1 MGDDTLSITWKDLG
15 FLSMMVAGPGLVGHG
30 LISWA
35 SKHIPVT
42 TTSLLT
48 LGSPVVSVFGG
59 WLVYEQHLGWAQVV
73 GAVMV
78 LGGLAGSVW
87 ERTPKGVPVVLEPAE

>member
-1 MGDDTLSITWKDLG
+1 
-15 FLSMMVAGPGLVGHG
+15 
-30 LISWA
+30 
-35 SKHIPVT
+35 
-42 TTSLLT
+42 
-48 LGSPVVSVFGG
+48 VSGFGG